1 MERPT
6 RVNDFSLTDLGGG
19 TFAFQGR
26 IDPSNAG
33 SALAAGQK
41 LFQRYER
48 VTVDVDHADCAST
61 VGMALLLEW
70 STWSSACGT
79 KLSYTNASSRLID
92 MVKLNDVEDLL
103 QFTETRS

>member
-6 RVNDFSLTDLGGG
+6 RVNDYSLTDLGDG
-19 TFAFQGR
+19 TFAFRGR
-26 IDPSNAG
+26 VDQLNAG

-41 LFQRYER
+41 QFQRYEH
-48 VTVDVDHADCAST
+48 VTVDVEQADCAST

-70 STWSSACGT
+70 STWSSASGT
-79 KLSYTNASSRLID
+79 QISYTNASSRLID

>member
-1 MERPT
+1 M
-6 RVNDFSLTDLGGG
+6 LATDADL
-19 TFAFQGR
+19 QGR
-26 IDPSNAG
+26 LRRLASLDAHLDQAADPDAVEDH
-33 SALAAGQK
+33 
-41 LFQRYER
+41 ER
-48 VTVDVDHADCAST
+48 VTVDVEHADCAST